1 VVIRLADLLSF
12 PYFTNR
18 AGSSNVR
25 AAAAKVFEV
34 VISKQA
40 ALLPPILIHTP

>member
-1 VVIRLADLLSF
+1 MVILLVDLLSF
-12 PYFTNR
+12 PYTNR
-18 AGSSNVR
+18 AGSPNVI

-40 ALLPPILIHTP
+40 ASLPPILIHTP